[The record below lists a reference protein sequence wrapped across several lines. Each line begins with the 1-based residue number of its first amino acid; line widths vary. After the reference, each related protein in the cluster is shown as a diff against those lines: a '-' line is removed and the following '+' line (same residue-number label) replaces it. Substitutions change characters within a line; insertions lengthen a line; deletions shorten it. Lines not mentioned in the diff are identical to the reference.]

1 MSEFQALVLR
11 EAGEGKVEGRVETLS
26 EEALPAGEVTVA
38 VAHSTLNYKDGM
50 VLGGIG
56 RLVRRYPH
64 VPGIDF
70 AGTVERSD
78 SPRFKTG
85 DQVLLT
91 GWRVGE
97 LHWGGYAQ
105 KARVNADWL
114 VKLPDG
120 LTTGRAMAVGTAGFT
135 AMLAIMALERHGVR
149 PGEGEVLVTGA
160 AGGVGSVAVAILHRL
175 GHRVVAA
182 TGRQAEHG
190 YLQDL
195 GAASILD
202 RAALATPPARP
213 LDSERWAGAID
224 TVGGTTLATLLTQL
238 RNRGAVAAVGNAGGV
253 ELRTTVIP
261 FLLRGV
267 NLLGI
272 DSVMSPREER
282 EEAWRRIARELPM
295 DKLDAMTDRARLPD
309 LPELGKRILQGG
321 VRGRVV
327 VDLRD

>member
-1 MSEFQALVLR
+1 MSQFRALVLR
-11 EAGEGKVEGRVETLS
+11 EAGEGKVEARVEALP
-26 EEALPAGEVTVA
+26 EEALPAGDVTVA
-38 VAHSTLNYKDGM
+38 VEHSTLNYKDGM
-50 VLGGIG
+50 VLQGLG

-64 VPGIDF
+64 VPGVDL
-70 AGTVERSD
+70 AGTVERSE
-78 SPRFKTG
+78 SPRFKPG
-85 DQVLLT
+85 DKVVLT

-105 KARVNADWL
+105 KARVQADWL
-114 VKLPDG
+114 VQLPEG
-120 LTTGRAMAVGTAGFT
+120 LTTARAMAVGTAGFT
-135 AMLAIMALERHGVR
+135 AMLAAMALERHGLR

-175 GHRVVAA
+175 GHRVVAS
-182 TGRQAEHG
+182 TGRAGEHD
-190 YLQDL
+190 YLRGL
-195 GAASILD
+195 GADSILD
-202 RAALATPPARP
+202 RAALAAPPARP
-213 LDSERWAGAID
+213 LESERWSGAID
-224 TVGGTTLATLLTQL
+224 AVGGTTLAAVLTQL
-238 RNRGAVAAVGNAGGV
+238 RNRASVAAVGNAGGV

-295 DKLDAMTDRARLPD
+295 DKLGAMTSRAHLAD
-309 LPELGKRILQGG
+309 LPEMGKRIMQGG

-327 VDLRD
+327 VDVDA